1 MRTITLGYDDGPA
14 ARTALDWAARRAARD
29 GSELHITTVT
39 SLIGADTRRVDRM
52 LENAIRRVRD
62 IAPGVHVEPHRIDG
76 SMPKALA
83 EDARSADL
91 VVVGIRRGSPVKAVL
106 AGKPLRLIAH
116 AHGPVAF
123 IPEDWTPNDEPVTVG
138 IDDDAS
144 SQSAILLA
152 AAEADAAGAPL
163 RVVHAWSMPVP
174 TLEGSVALLSSP
186 LQVKDQHRRILKDAV
201 QRARA
206 AASGLRIEDV
216 LVSSAPTPALAHQAP
231 LSSLLV
237 LGTHRRGV
245 VTGGLLG
252 SVAQDLLGRVSTP
265 VLIAPNPR

>member
-39 SLIGADTRRVDRM
+39 SLIGADARRVDRM
-52 LENAIRRVRD
+52 LEDASRRVHD
-62 IAPGVHVEPHRIDG
+62 IAPGVHVELHRIDG

-106 AGKPLRLIAH
+106 ASKPLRLIAR

-123 IPEDWTPNDEPVTVG
+123 IPEDWAPNDEPVTVG

-231 LSSLLV
+231 RSSLLV

>member
-29 GSELHITTVT
+29 GSELDITTVT
-39 SLIGADTRRVDRM
+39 SGLGGDARRIDRM
-52 LENAIRRVRD
+52 LEDAARRVHD
-62 IAPGVHVEPHRIDG
+62 TAPGVHVEVHRVDG

-106 AGKPLRLIAH
+106 ASKPLRLIAH

-123 IPEDWTPNDEPVTVG
+123 VPDGKAPNDHPVTVG
-138 IDDDAS
+138 VDDDAS
-144 SQSAILLA
+144 SRAALLFA

-174 TLEGSVALLSSP
+174 TLEGSVALISSP

-201 QRARA
+201 QQARA
-206 AASGLRIEDV
+206 AASVAPIEDV
-216 LVSSAPTPALAHQAP
+216 LVSSAPTPALAHLAP
-231 LSSLLV
+231 QSSLLV

-265 VLIAPNPR
+265 IVIAPNGR